1 MWKLV
6 EWSMNFRS
14 YLSLNIVASPD
25 TAIISR
31 SLITNPQ
38 RDEFESRFWDEIMTF
53 LHRLHIAETY
63 PQQAERLAPEVLST
77 WLRYAPHAQPVE
89 RDWEDWAEN
98 AVMLHALDKAS
109 GGKVEIIPAGDR

>member
-1 MWKLV
+1 MRISD
-6 EWSMNFRS
+6 WSS
-14 YLSLNIVASPD
+14 DVCSSDL
-25 TAIISR
+25 
-31 SLITNPQ
+31 

-109 GGKVEIIPAGDR
+109 GGKVEIISAGAKTGRATCRERVCQYV